1 MSTVELM
8 RDTDGPDLATA
19 LAEHGMSV
27 DLVDYDGHVAVRF
40 EDCDE
45 VRLTHLI
52 EDWILTRA
60 LPLVPV
66 RIDERTFAIAPP
78 AA

>member
-8 RDTDGPDLATA
+8 RDTDGPDLVAA
-19 LAEHGMSV
+19 LAENGMKA

-40 EDCDE
+40 EDCAE
-45 VRLTHLI
+45 ARLTHLI
-52 EDWILTRA
+52 EDWIRARA

-66 RIDERTFAIAPP
+66 RIDDRTYAVAPP

>member
-8 RDTDGPDLATA
+8 RDTDGPGLISA
-19 LAEHGMSV
+19 LSEHGLKA
-27 DLVDYDGHVAVRF
+27 DLVDYDGHVAVQF

-45 VRLTHLI
+45 VRLSHLI
-52 EDWILTRA
+52 EDWIRDRA

-66 RIDERTFAIAPP
+66 RIDDHTYAIAPP